1 MPMPEVSGVL
11 ADEVVNPSAVIRAVM
26 SHVFNG
32 TTWDRMRGNATDGT
46 LVNLGSNNDVT
57 ISGAVTVT
65 PSGVQEVEGD
75 EAEGSGS
82 LPQPLLIG
90 GDDGTDIKNINVD
103 ATTGDV
109 QVDVTNTVTVTGT
122 VSVTEPVSVDDNA
135 ASLTVDNATLDTVGG
150 GTEAA
155 AQRVTI
161 ANDSTGLLSVD
172 DNSGSLTV
180 DNATISVVGSGTEAT
195 AQRVTIATDS
205 TGVLSVDDNGGALT
219 VDCTVAVSSLAGTVA
234 VTQSGTWDEVGI
246 NDSGNAITIDWAGTA
261 PPIGAGVEATALRV
275 TVATDSTGV
284 LSVDDNGSALTV
296 DNAGTFAVQDA
307 AAEASLSVLDDWD
320 NAASDGASVSG
331 DVAHDSPDAG
341 EPIKLGGKARQT
353 NPTAVAD
360 ADRTDAMFD
369 DLGRQVVVL
378 NQVRDLVVTNT
389 AALSNTDETT
399 ILSAGAAGVFHDL
412 VSLDFTNAS
421 ATAVT
426 VSVRDATAGTVRMTF
441 NLAANGGV
449 AKVYITPWP
458 QTTAANNWTAQL
470 SAGSITVNVNVQA
483 VKNV

>member
-32 TTWDRMRGNATDGT
+32 TTWDRLRGNATDGT

-57 ISGAVTVT
+57 IAGAVTVT

-109 QVDVTNTVTVTGT
+109 QVDVTNTVTVDGSGVTQPVSGT
-122 VSVTEPVSVDDNA
+122 VTAIQSTATNLKVDASGVAVPVTDNA
-135 ASLTVDNATLDTVGG
+135 
-150 GTEAA
+150 
-155 AQRVTI
+155 
-161 ANDSTGLLSVD
+161 
-172 DNSGSLTV
+172 GSLTV
-180 DNATISVVGSGTEAT
+180 DNATISVVGSGMEAT

-219 VDCTVAVSSLAGTVA
+219 VDGTVVVSSLSGTVA

-261 PPIGAGVEATALRV
+261 PPIGAGTEATALRV

-284 LSVDDNGSALTV
+284 LSVDDNGGALTV
-296 DNAGTFAVQDA
+296 DGSVTANAGTNLNTSALALEAGGNLAGA
-307 AAEASLSVLDDWD
+307 ATSLAIVDDWD
-320 NAASDGASVSG
+320 NAASDGVSVSG

-341 EPIKLGGKARQT
+341 EPAKIGGIARQT

-360 ADRTDAMFD
+360 ADRTNAIFD
-369 DLGRQVVVL
+369 DLGRQVVIL
-378 NQVRDLVVTNT
+378 NQVRDLVTQNT
-389 AALSNTDETT
+389 GSVGDTTETT
-399 ILSAGAAGVFHDL
+399 ILSAGAVGVFHDL
-412 VSLDFTNAS
+412 VALDFTNAS
-421 ATAVT
+421 ATAVR
-426 VSVRDATAGTVRMTF
+426 VDVRDATAGSVVMSF

-449 AKVYITPWP
+449 AKVYATPWK
-458 QTTAANNWTAQL
+458 QTTAANNWTMQL
-470 SAGSITVNVNVQA
+470 SAGSITVHWNIQA
-483 VKNV
+483 VKNI